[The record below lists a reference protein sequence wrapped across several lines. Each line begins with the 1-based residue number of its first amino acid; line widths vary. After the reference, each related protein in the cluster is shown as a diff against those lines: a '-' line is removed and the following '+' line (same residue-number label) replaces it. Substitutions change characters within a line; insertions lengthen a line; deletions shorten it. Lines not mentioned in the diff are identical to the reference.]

1 MYYIPQRGGQNRVST
16 EEIKKRISKKAGHWK
31 ILYPG
36 IDDIVRL
43 RTKITVKC
51 LDCGVTRTI
60 GLQSWISPAN
70 IDRGCPNCANKARR
84 KDAKLS

>member
-16 EEIKKRISKKAGHWK
+16 EEIKARLAQKAGNWEV
-31 ILYPG
+31 LYPD

-43 RTKITVKC
+43 RTRIEVQCK
-51 LDCGVTRTI
+51 DCGRIKTI

-70 IDRGCPNCANKARR
+70 IRRGCPNCANKASN
-84 KDAKLS
+84 KYGKLS